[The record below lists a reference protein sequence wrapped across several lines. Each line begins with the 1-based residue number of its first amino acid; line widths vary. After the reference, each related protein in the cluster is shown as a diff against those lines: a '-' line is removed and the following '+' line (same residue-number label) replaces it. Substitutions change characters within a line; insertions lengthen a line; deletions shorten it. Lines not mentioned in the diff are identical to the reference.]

1 MTGLHAA
8 ILALALTGAGTD
20 EPVLLDFSAT
30 WCGPCRQMEPVI
42 HGLLAKGYP
51 IKKLDY
57 DKHRDLAQR
66 YGVDQIPCFVM
77 TVNGRET
84 ARVLGV
90 VPPQQLEKM
99 FADARKLV
107 PPKLLPEPG
116 ELPLHNVA
124 NSKPKAIP
132 LPVQKADA
140 ALALESRPRESV
152 GRTNTVSASG
162 PQGAQPPVAYADLN
176 RQLPDSQLIAATV
189 RLRVYDEQGPS
200 VGTGTIIDSREG
212 RALILTCGHIFRE
225 YREGGR
231 IEVELF
237 GHGEPQTVTGRLLS
251 FDDERDVGLLTI
263 EVPAPVNAVRVA
275 PSGYAVDIGQTVIN
289 VGCNHGDD
297 PTVRRNKVTARDK
310 YLGPP
315 NIEVA
320 GLPVQG
326 RSGGGLFSLE
336 GYVIGVCNAADPQDN
351 EGLYAALASIHKQL
365 DEANLSF
372 IYDATP
378 TAPATPVSQATMVAV
393 EEPAMPKTMPE
404 ADPIQHL
411 TQSRENPQDTPARK
425 GVVSPLTAEEQRL
438 VDELRRRRAQGA
450 EIVCIIR
457 TKESPN
463 AQSEVFLFENAS
475 PQLVEKLAA
484 EGFARR

>member
-1 MTGLHAA
+1 MTGLHTA

-30 WCGPCRQMEPVI
+30 WCGPCRQMVPVI
-42 HGLLAKGYP
+42 DQLQAKGYA

-57 DKHRDLAQR
+57 DKHRDLARR

-77 TVNGRET
+77 TVDGEET
-84 ARVLGV
+84 GRVLGV
-90 VPPQQLEKM
+90 VPAGQLEKM
-99 FADARKLV
+99 FSDARKLV
-107 PPKLLPEPG
+107 QPKVLPEPR
-116 ELPLHNVA
+116 ELPLHNVK
-124 NSKPKAIP
+124 NSAPKAIP

-140 ALALESRPRESV
+140 ALALESRPSRPA
-152 GRTNTVSASG
+152 GRTTPASVAAA
-162 PQGAQPPVAYADLN
+162 QGARPPVAYANLS
-176 RQLPDSQLIAATV
+176 RQAADPQLIAATV
-189 RLRVYDEQGPS
+189 RLRVHDAQGPS
-200 VGTGTIIDSREG
+200 IGTGTIIDSREG

-231 IEVELF
+231 IEVDLF
-237 GHGEPQTVTGRLLS
+237 GQYEGQTVPGRLLS

-263 EVPAPVNAVRVA
+263 EVPGPVGAARVA
-275 PSGYAVDIGQTVIN
+275 PSGYAVDIGETVVN

-297 PTVRRNKVTARDK
+297 PTVRRNKVTAHDK

-326 RSGGGLFSLE
+326 RSGGGLFSRE

-365 DEANLSF
+365 DETNLTF

-378 TAPATPVSQATMVAV
+378 VTPVSQAAMVSV
-393 EEPAMPKTMPE
+393 EEQPAMPKAMPE

-411 TQSRENPQDTPARK
+411 TQSRDNPQATPVRK
-425 GVVSPLTAEEQRL
+425 GTVNTLTAEEQRL
-438 VDELRRRRAQGA
+438 IDELRRHRAQGA

-457 TKESPN
+457 TKQSPE

-475 PQLVEKLAA
+475 PQLVEQLAA
-484 EGFARR
+484 EGFTRK